1 MDRFEAMRVFTR
13 VVEHGSFAGAA
24 AQLGMST
31 SAVSRHVAQLESHLA
46 TRLLQRTTRKLS
58 LTESGR
64 LFHERCLQLL
74 SDLAEAEELASTRN
88 ASPRGTLRITA
99 PISFGLSHLAP
110 AIAAFMKRYPQV
122 RFEVSLSDSVTD
134 LVDAGLDLAIRV
146 GALGA
151 QNVVA
156 RPLSRVRMRVCAS
169 PSLIA
174 AVGVPKTPS
183 DLAGLPCLSYAYASD
198 NNVWRFERQ
207 GENGR
212 EAQEVK
218 IQSAAH
224 SNNGMLLAELA
235 AQGVGFT
242 SAPDF
247 IVQPLLSQGRLQT
260 VLDDWQ
266 APLLTLHAVY
276 PTRRHLAAVVRSFAD
291 FLAETLQLSCPEELR
306 FGAAAT
312 VSASAT
318 NSQEPQGGAAA

>member
-64 LFHERCLQLL
+64 LFHERCQQLL
-74 SDLAEAEELASTRN
+74 SDLAEAEELASTRS
-88 ASPRGTLRITA
+88 ASPRGTLRVTA

-122 RFEVSLSDSVTD
+122 RFEVALSDSVTD

-156 RPLSRVRMRVCAS
+156 RPLSRVRMRVCAA

-174 AVGVPKTPS
+174 AVGAPKTPS

-198 NNVWRFERQ
+198 NNVWRFEREGQ
-207 GENGR
+207 V
-212 EAQEVK
+212 QEVK

-306 FGAAAT
+306 LDAHPLTA
-312 VSASAT
+312 
-318 NSQEPQGGAAA
+318 NPPEPPGLAVA

>member
-64 LFHERCLQLL
+64 LFHERCQQLL
-74 SDLAEAEELASTRN
+74 SDLAEAEEIASTRST
-88 ASPRGTLRITA
+88 SPRGTLRVTA

-122 RFEVSLSDSVTD
+122 RFEVALSDNVTD

-156 RPLSRVRMRVCAS
+156 RPLSRVRMRVCAA

-174 AVGVPKTPS
+174 AVGAPTRPEA
-183 DLAGLPCLSYAYASD
+183 LADLPCLSYAYSSD
-198 NNVWRFERQ
+198 NNIWRFERA
-207 GENGR
+207 GVV
-212 EAQEVK
+212 QEVR
-218 IQSAAH
+218 IQSAGH

-242 SAPDF
+242 YAPDF

-260 VLDDWQ
+260 VLDDWET
-266 APLLTLHAVY
+266 PLLTLHAVY

-291 FLAETLQLSCPEELR
+291 FLGETLQLSCPEELR
-306 FGAAAT
+306 LGTA
-312 VSASAT
+312 
-318 NSQEPQGGAAA
+318 PG